1 MSFHDGKARG
11 FSLESF
17 DWSRSL
23 LSKLLHSKQASTV
36 EKFVEVWK
44 TDIQRDNCSTQ
55 PSGGLSRRTQHSTHR
70 DRTTPSRKRT
80 AADAQL
86 DQNSSPPPSLCPVH
100 IISDTQPPKADS
112 DCTQLDEAIEKAF
125 VGKNTTQPD
134 NISVLYLLLMCKPL
148 VYKVMV
154 LCCN

>member
-1 MSFHDGKARG
+1 MNGKSRG

-17 DWSRSL
+17 DWSRSP

-44 TDIQRDNCSTQ
+44 TDIQQRDNCSTQ
-55 PSGGLSRRTQHSTHR
+55 PSGGHNNASLSRRTQHSTHR

-86 DQNSSPPPSLCPVH
+86 DQNSSTPPSLCPVH

-134 NISVLYLLLMCKPL
+134 NISGNLSV
-148 VYKVMV
+148 VV
-154 LCCN
+154 